1 MTGKENK
8 FYVVAKNEAGAS
20 DASKEVAKATTLHGT
35 VKLNMKKVSTA
46 KFELS
51 WNKIAGATR
60 YIIYSKRG
68 SDEWKKVLT
77 LGKDKLS
84 YVTAELPNGEYSY
97 IIRAARY
104 DSSDRVMTAKSNAKT
119 GTVEAIAPTVS
130 VKVSGTKATL
140 TWDKLEGVTYYQ
152 VFRKV
157 GQDGKYEKI
166 KTTSAQ
172 KYTANVSKTKT
183 YYFKV
188 RGYKAYKSGA
198 NSKYNVYT
206 PYSAAKAVKG
216 K

>member
-1 MTGKENK
+1 M
-8 FYVVAKNEAGAS
+8 
-20 DASKEVAKATTLHGT
+20 
-35 VKLNMKKVSTA
+35 
-46 KFELS
+46 
-51 WNKIAGATR
+51 
-60 YIIYSKRG
+60 IY
-68 SDEWKKVLT
+68 
-77 LGKDKLS
+77 
-84 YVTAELPNGEYSY
+84 
-97 IIRAARY
+97 
-104 DSSDRVMTAKSNAKT
+104 AKT
-119 GTVEAIAPTVS
+119 GTVEAIAPTVT

-152 VFRKV
+152 VLRKTSKE
-157 GQDGKYEKI
+157 GKYTVI

-206 PYSAAKAVKG
+206 PYSAAKAVKA